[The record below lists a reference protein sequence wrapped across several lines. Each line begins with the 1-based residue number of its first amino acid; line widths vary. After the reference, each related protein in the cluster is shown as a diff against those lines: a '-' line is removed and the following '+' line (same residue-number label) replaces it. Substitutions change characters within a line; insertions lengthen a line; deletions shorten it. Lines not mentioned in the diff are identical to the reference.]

1 MFQKK
6 LSGREE
12 FCQNLGVLLGPYL
25 ECKHHFPYALAE
37 KMVRAVILEY
47 QVALL

>member
-12 FCQNLGVLLGPYL
+12 FCQNLGVLPGPYL

-37 KMVRAVILEY
+37 QTMRAMILEY
-47 QVALL
+47 QVAVL